1 MTRKRRKYT
10 DDFKREAVNL
20 LISSGKGI
28 AEIASDLGIPLYN
41 LSRWKNKFMGIK
53 NNHDNETEDPVER
66 IRRLESENQRLTKEI
81 TTLKQERDILKKAMG
96 IVSKQ

>member
-1 MTRKRRKYT
+1 MTQKRRKYT
-10 DDFKREAVNL
+10 DDFKGEAVNL
-20 LISSGKGI
+20 LISSGKSL

-53 NNHDNETEDPVER
+53 NNYGNETENPVER
-66 IRRLESENQRLTKEI
+66 IRRLESDNQRLTKEI